1 MKPEEYK
8 LLIETATKL
17 DQISKKL
24 DVFFDLYYRTNMID
38 RTVFGNPV
46 YFNNKIY
53 FKDGTNIAT
62 GGTNGLKIGTAT
74 TNKIGFFNAT
84 PVDQP
89 ATVSDPSGGATVDSQ
104 ARTAISSVIDRL
116 QELGLIA

>member
-8 LLIETATKL
+8 LLQDTAKKTDDLIKRL
-17 DQISKKL
+17 DA
-24 DVFFDLYYRTNMID
+24 FFDLYYRTNMID
-38 RTVFGNPV
+38 KNVFSNPV
-46 YFNNKIY
+46 YINNKIF
-53 FKDGTNIAT
+53 FKDGTLINT
-62 GGTNGLKIGTAT
+62 GGTTGLKIGTAT
-74 TNKIGFFNAT
+74 TNKIGFYNAT

-89 ATVSDPSGGATVDSQ
+89 ATVSDPSGGAIVDSQ